1 LEPAVAN
8 DPVLSEKGLG
18 KSTAHTLFDAWVN
31 LVPGQGSRTIRTEEA
46 VEFGL
51 CALKPYVDSMYGS

>member
-1 LEPAVAN
+1 
-8 DPVLSEKGLG
+8 
-18 KSTAHTLFDAWVN
+18 LFDAWVN

-51 CALKPYVDSMYGS
+51 CALKPWVDGMYEG

>member
-1 LEPAVAN
+1 
-8 DPVLSEKGLG
+8 VLAEKGLG
-18 KSTAHTLFDAWVN
+18 KTSASELFDAWVN

-51 CALKPYVDSMYGS
+51 CALKPWVDSIYDE

>member
-1 LEPAVAN
+1 LVA
-8 DPVLSEKGLG
+8 KGLG
-18 KSTAHTLFDAWVN
+18 KTSANELFDAWVN

-51 CALKPYVDSMYGS
+51 CAVKPYVDSMYGE